1 MLDLP
6 QPAMLSL
13 SSIAYFSL
21 LLTNSVA
28 ILSHD
33 RFLVPLG
40 LHSASASSSN
50 NMYGGTGGGYGDGES
65 YGGQMGGG
73 SDAPGVK
80 QQAIALVNA
89 VRTLMRS
96 ESLLRIRTADAADD
110 VVASSADS
118 NQYRRDHLR
127 DLTRLSSHDQPLPA
141 RVYKAVHRHFVH
153 CNLPRHTRSVPSN
166 LLHPSRE
173 RQRRL
178 GSRPNP
184 TRGSH
189 LSCRTANGPHMT
201 RIDLAT
207 REDSRHLRLPR
218 LFPSPVPSTSGL
230 SPCLSC
236 QLTKPPSSLPS
247 TPSRTVPTPSTP

>member
-141 RVYKAVHRHFVH
+141 RVYKAFHRHFVH

-166 LLHPSRE
+166 LLYSSRE

-201 RIDLAT
+201 RIDLAKT
-207 REDSRHLRLPR
+207 RGIFDFRGSSLLLFPPLQVSRH
-218 LFPSPVPSTSGL
+218 V
-230 SPCLSC
+230 
-236 QLTKPPSSLPS
+236 
-247 TPSRTVPTPSTP
+247 SRVS